1 MMSNESAD
9 VHRPDGAVRSQPGAE
24 SAGKCGLFELDVV
37 DASGPRATLA
47 G

>member
-1 MMSNESAD
+1 MMVKGSAV
-9 VHRPDGAVRSQPGAE
+9 VHGPDGVVRSQAGAE

-37 DASGPRATLA
+37 DASVPRATLA